1 VVPLTI
7 DTLAAEPRWDLA
19 KLTALPGRCR
29 GDALGGWG
37 ENLTRRFGHKAL
49 TTVRSRVGPPFDAI
63 AAVLTSKDWVPVGA
77 QLALTEAIVDEY
89 LGGDLRALY
98 PLLVEDTR
106 AGLGRLQVLGV
117 KALGAGRVLARG
129 ASGFSDIYER
139 GTAEAQ
145 IDRRRARVTF
155 RGSPLFAN
163 ATWRLLQLFATR
175 TVMDLA
181 GTPGEVSGEHLGDDA
196 FAALASW

>member
-1 VVPLTI
+1 MVPLTI
-7 DTLAAEPRWDLA
+7 DTLAAEARWDLA
-19 KLTALPGRCR
+19 KLTTLPGRCR

-37 ENLTRRFGHKAL
+37 ENLARRFGPGAL
-49 TTVRSRVGPPFDAI
+49 TTVRSRVGPPFDTI
-63 AAVLTSKDWVPVGA
+63 APVLTAKDWVPVGA
-77 QLALTEAIVDEY
+77 QLALTEAIVDEF

-129 ASGFSDIYER
+129 AAGFSDIYER
-139 GTAEAQ
+139 GTADAQ
-145 IDRRRARVTF
+145 IERRRARVTF

-163 ATWRLLQLFATR
+163 PTWRLLQLFATR
-175 TVMDLA
+175 TVMELA
-181 GTPGEVSGEHLGDDA
+181 GSPGDVSGEHLGDDA
-196 FAALASW
+196 FATLATW